1 MRLIRVHSSL
11 LAFAVAGWALVAS
24 AATAR
29 EKVIFDTDIG
39 GDPDDGLALT
49 YLLKEPRCDLEGIV
63 DWDGFVD
70 PYVTTPLNLPADEGR
85 AYTAQSPDLR
95 FLRGYYAEQWYS
107 RPHNLYF
114 HDPIAAVAI
123 FHPEICTYEPSAVKI
138 DVNDRG
144 ISYRTKDAS
153 KWTWQTLRA
162 VDFEKFREIY
172 ISVMSK

>member
-1 MRLIRVHSSL
+1 MS
-11 LAFAVAGWALVAS
+11 ATVAALVGVQMALLPLCPAIGS
-24 AATAR
+24 AISF
-29 EKVIFDTDIG
+29 VGPG
-39 GDPDDGLALT
+39 GGGWIECVCPSRHVSGRLFVG
-49 YLLKEPRCDLEGIV
+49 CDVG
-63 DWDGFVD
+63 GF
-70 PYVTTPLNLPADEGR
+70 YFSADEGR

-144 ISYRTKDAS
+144 ISYRTKDPS

-172 ISVMSK
+172 ISVVSR